1 MELRVFPIPFSGENK
16 REKFRKLCRSGAKS
30 APSYARLAEKS
41 IELKALVTFQETYA
55 DCNANARLS
64 EKIALIYFDYM
75 RTTGFTVKYLQLYL
89 IKFTCQP

>member
-41 IELKALVTFQETYA
+41 IELKALVTF
-55 DCNANARLS
+55 
-64 EKIALIYFDYM
+64 
-75 RTTGFTVKYLQLYL
+75 
-89 IKFTCQP
+89 